1 MYFHHTEAIAGIR
14 DARFQTMMPDAL
26 FLGKRKS
33 QSGFLLPKSDPFG
46 TWTGFEA
53 SHFTTV
59 RCRFTMIYPG
69 TTRGDWSLHRGWTGA
84 GFAGFGMDF
93 GVRCEG
99 NRVLEMLF
107 PGLDDQISMVSFG
120 VFLLM
125 SQFQKSLDGSWYPTH
140 FCVFIASIVY
150 PFVQEH
156 QIPFRKFRFLPATH
170 ACFINLC
177 YMWVFL
183 NWRYPEM
190 DGLFHGRSQSKVDDD
205 GGYPHDLGN
214 HHITISLRLWTIKSP
229 FRSSCAEELDGHQA
243 DRSLVLHEQRA
254 PWAVQGRR
262 VDLTKWRLFVGGLRR
277 PSKIEVSWDLIG
289 LKHEN
294 DLD

>member
-1 MYFHHTEAIAGIR
+1 MNWHIDSLAAGIDQPR
-14 DARFQTMMPDAL
+14 FGTNYTCSAISYPFLPPNNTWVSCFQIHQMVLLSPLFTVTSSPLGKKTWRFTKLRCWGHVLPPHRSHCGHPRRALSDHDARCPV
-26 FLGKRKS
+26 
-33 QSGFLLPKSDPFG
+33 SGQKKKPEWFFSPKIGSVG

-177 YMWVFL
+177 YMWV
-183 NWRYPEM
+183 
-190 DGLFHGRSQSKVDDD
+190 S
-205 GGYPHDLGN
+205 
-214 HHITISLRLWTIKSP
+214 
-229 FRSSCAEELDGHQA
+229 
-243 DRSLVLHEQRA
+243 
-254 PWAVQGRR
+254 
-262 VDLTKWRLFVGGLRR
+262 
-277 PSKIEVSWDLIG
+277 
-289 LKHEN
+289 
-294 DLD
+294 